1 MDREFFAQ
9 SVLANEQS
17 FYRISK
23 TVLRS
28 DSDCEDAV
36 HNAILNAYMHL
47 GSLRED
53 RFFKT
58 WFVRILLNE
67 CYKISRY
74 NRRYISAEQS
84 GPSDEAVRDEGYT
97 ELYEAISGLPEKI
110 RLAVVLHYIEDMT
123 VEDTAKV
130 LKIPVGTV
138 KSRLNT
144 GRRLLKEYMEED
156 DYSEIR

>member
-1 MDREFFAQ
+1 MDREFFTKCI
-9 SVLANEQS
+9 LENEQS

-36 HNAILNAYMHL
+36 HNAILNAYKHL

-53 RFFKT
+53 SFFKT

-74 NRRYISAEQS
+74 NRRYISAEQYS
-84 GPSDEAVRDEGYT
+84 PSAEAVQDESYT
-97 ELYEAISGLPEKI
+97 ELYEAVSGLPEKI

-123 VEDTAKV
+123 VEDTAKT
-130 LKIPVGTV
+130 LRIPVGTV

-144 GRRLLKEYMEED
+144 GRRLLRQFLED
-156 DYSEIR
+156 DYEDK